1 MGEYQHNRTAWPHF
15 TWDERAL
22 LAPLCRVHRRLGVLM
37 ERLSSL
43 GAEVRQE
50 AELSGLTDEAV
61 HSSAIEGEHLSAEEV
76 RSSLARRLGVSDA
89 PAKAGARREDG
100 VAFVTADATLN
111 AATPLT
117 EMRLF
122 DWHRHLFEGSG
133 AAFPLGQWRT
143 SEMEVVSGPVGR
155 QRVHYRA
162 PEAARVPS
170 EMAAFLG
177 WFNSGADTARGFG
190 GPSVS
195 EPITKAAI
203 AHLWFVSVHPFD
215 DGNGRI
221 ARAVADLALARL
233 ESGEAR
239 YLGMSAR
246 IRHDRD
252 AYYRILESTQSGDSL
267 DVSEWMLWFVAELSV
282 AVEDALS
289 ALSRAVFAASFWARA
304 AAVGLN
310 ERQKRIAALL
320 LDGFEGKLT
329 SGKYAKIAK
338 CSPDTAARDLAQMVE
353 RGLLARS
360 EAGGRSTSYRLAQE
374 PSHHAAD
381 TDRPTAP

>member
-1 MGEYQHNRTAWPHF
+1 MGEYQHNLAAWPHF

-22 LAPLCRVHRRLGVLM
+22 LAPLCRVHRRLGVLT

-43 GAEVRQE
+43 GAEVRQG
-50 AELSGLTDEAV
+50 AELSSLTDEAV
-61 HSSAIEGEHLSAEEV
+61 HSSAIEGEQLSPEEV

-111 AATPLT
+111 SASPLT
-117 EMRLF
+117 ESRIF
-122 DWHRHLFEGSG
+122 EWHRHLLLGTDADFL
-133 AAFPLGQWRT
+133 PGQWRT

-162 PEAARVPS
+162 PAAARIPA

-177 WFNSGADTARGFG
+177 WFNSDSDAARGFG
-190 GPSVS
+190 GPSVT
-195 EPITKAAI
+195 EPIAKAAI
-203 AHLWFVSVHPFD
+203 AHLWFVSIHPFV

-246 IRHDRD
+246 IRRDRN
-252 AYYRILESTQSGDSL
+252 AYYRILEDTQSASSL
-267 DVSEWMLWFVAELSV
+267 DVSEWMLWFAAELSA
-282 AVEDALS
+282 AVEDALTS
-289 ALSRAVFAASFWARA
+289 LSKAVFAASFWARA

-310 ERQKRIAALL
+310 ERQKKVAALL
-320 LDGFEGKLT
+320 LDGFDGKLT
-329 SGKYAKIAK
+329 SGKYAKIVK
-338 CSPDTAARDLAQMVE
+338 CSPDTAARDLAQMVD
-353 RGLLARS
+353 RGLLVRS
-360 EAGGRSTSYRLAQE
+360 EAGGRSTSYLL
-374 PSHHAAD
+374 P
-381 TDRPTAP
+381 P